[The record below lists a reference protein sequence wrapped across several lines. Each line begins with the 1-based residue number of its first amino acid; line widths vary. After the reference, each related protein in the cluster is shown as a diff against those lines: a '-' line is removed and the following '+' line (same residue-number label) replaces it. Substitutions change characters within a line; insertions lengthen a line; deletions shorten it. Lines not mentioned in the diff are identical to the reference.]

1 VMRLLRTENSKVE
14 LERLFFKIMT
24 VCHDQQTKTIMI
36 TSCHEG
42 EGTST
47 FAFNFSQ
54 ALTERVPGGV
64 LLVDA
69 NLNHPAVGKAFHVR
83 GTPGLGDVISGRIPL
98 EAVLQETEIKNLKIL
113 TVGDGSLS
121 SFTLFNSQEFK
132 NCLEELRKGF
142 QFIVFDSAPI
152 IPYSD
157 SLYLSSKVD
166 IIILVIEAE
175 KTRWEVVQEGILK
188 LENAGSKVFGAVLNK
203 KRYHIPRFIYKWL

>member
-1 VMRLLRTENSKVE
+1 MKLLRTEDSKVE
-14 LERLFFKIMT
+14 LERLFVRIMT

-54 ALTERVPGGV
+54 ALTQRVPGGV

-69 NLNHPAVGKAFHVR
+69 NLNHPAMGKAFQVE
-83 GTPGLGDVISGRIPL
+83 GTLGLADVISGTIPL
-98 EAVLQETEIKNLKIL
+98 EAALQETEIRNLKIL
-113 TVGDGSLS
+113 TVGNGSLS
-121 SFTLFNSQEFK
+121 PFTLFNSQEFK
-132 NCLEELRKGF
+132 NCLEEFRKGF

-152 IPYSD
+152 IPYPD

-166 IIILVIEAE
+166 MILLVIEAE
-175 KTRWEVVQEGILK
+175 KTRWEVVQEGIQK
-188 LENAGSKVFGAVLNK
+188 LENAGSKVFGVVLNK
-203 KRYHIPRFIYKWL
+203 KKYHIPGFIYKWL

>member
-1 VMRLLRTENSKVE
+1 MRLLKTENSKVE
-14 LERLFFKIMT
+14 LERLFVKIMT
-24 VCHDQQTKTIMI
+24 LSRDQQTKTIMI

-54 ALTERVPGGV
+54 ALTQRVPGQV

-69 NLNHPAVGKAFHVR
+69 NLNHPSIGKAFQVEET
-83 GTPGLGDVISGRIPL
+83 GGLADVISGRIPL
-98 EAVLQETEIKNLKIL
+98 EAVLQETEIRNLKIL
-113 TVGDGSLS
+113 TVGNGSLS
-121 SFTLFNSQEFK
+121 PFTLFNSQEFK
-132 NCLEELRKGF
+132 NCLEEFRKRF

-166 IIILVIEAE
+166 MILLVIEAE
-175 KTRWEVVQEGILK
+175 KTRWEVVEEGIQK
-188 LENAGSKVFGAVLNK
+188 LENAGNKVFGVVLNK
-203 KRYHIPRFIYKWL
+203 KRYHIPGFIYRWL

>member
-1 VMRLLRTENSKVE
+1 MKLLRTEDSKVE
-14 LERLFFKIMT
+14 LERLFVRIMT

-64 LLVDA
+64 LLVDT
-69 NLNHPAVGKAFHVR
+69 NLNHPAIGKAFQVG
-83 GTPGLGDVISGRIPL
+83 GTLGLADVISGTIPL
-98 EAVLQETEIKNLKIL
+98 EAALHETEIRNLKIL
-113 TVGDGSLS
+113 TVGNGSLS
-121 SFTLFNSQEFK
+121 PFTLFNSQEFK
-132 NCLEELRKGF
+132 NCLEEFRKGF

-166 IIILVIEAE
+166 IILLVIEAE
-175 KTRWEVVQEGILK
+175 KTRWEVVQEGIQK
-188 LENAGSKVFGAVLNK
+188 LENAGSKVFGVVLNK
-203 KRYHIPRFIYKWL
+203 KKYHIPGFIYKWL

>member
-1 VMRLLRTENSKVE
+1 MKLLKTENSKVE

-69 NLNHPAVGKAFHVR
+69 NLNHPSIEKAFQV
-83 GTPGLGDVISGRIPL
+83 GETLGLADVISGRIPL
-98 EAVLQETEIKNLKIL
+98 EVALQETEIRNLKIL
-113 TVGDGSLS
+113 TVGNGSLS
-121 SFTLFNSQEFK
+121 PFTLFNSQAFK
-132 NCLEELRKGF
+132 NCLEEFRKGF
-142 QFIVFDSAPI
+142 QFVVFDSAPI

-166 IIILVIEAE
+166 IILLVIEAE
-175 KTRWEVVQEGILK
+175 KTRWEVVQEGIQK
-188 LENAGSKVFGAVLNK
+188 LESSGSKVFGVVLNK
-203 KRYHIPRFIYKWL
+203 KKYHIPGFIYKWL